1 METPPIC
8 LYNSSSVHKKEVYTN
23 AEDKYTINDSF
34 NVANRKNGR
43 VDTQAGENG
52 TPLFMHDLI
61 PKNEKT
67 NYSNAMQYDHP
78 DTLLSSTFFSIDN
91 IQIIQNGIRS
101 GVYNMSDKKHIIDEQ
116 DYDTIKTIMRSVYL
130 QYSLNQENNIK
141 EQVEALNQLVL
152 EYSVPKVYNE
162 LLSYL
167 KFRRDIST
175 LAVPME
181 NPSMMTNDKTVE
193 LKNFF

>member
-1 METPPIC
+1 MENPS
-8 LYNSSSVHKKEVYTN
+8 LFNSSLIQ
-23 AEDKYTINDSF
+23 AEDKYNKPEDSYTIDEKYNKEYQ
-34 NVANRKNGR
+34 NKGR
-43 VDTQAGENG
+43 VDIKAGENG
-52 TPLFMHDLI
+52 TPLFLHDLI

-67 NYSNAMQYDHP
+67 NYSNAMSHDHP
-78 DTLLSSTFFSIDN
+78 STLLSTTYFSLDN

-101 GVYNMSDKKHIIDEQ
+101 GVYEMSNKKYIIDEQ

-130 QYSLNQENNIK
+130 QYSLNQDNNIR
-141 EQVEALNQLVL
+141 EQVSALNKLVL

-162 LLSYL
+162 LLSYI

-175 LAVPME
+175 LSTPIEA
-181 NPSMMTNDKTVE
+181 PSLMTVDKTVE

>member
-1 METPPIC
+1 MDLPYIKDEEF
-8 LYNSSSVHKKEVYTN
+8 YNKPNDPYTY
-23 AEDKYTINDSF
+23 DKLFDCEG
-34 NVANRKNGR
+34 RKYGR

-67 NYSNAMQYDHP
+67 NYSNAMKYDHP
-78 DTLLSSTFFSIDN
+78 NTLLSTTFFSLEN

-101 GVYNMSDKKHIIDEQ
+101 GVYEMTNKQHIIDEQ
-116 DYDTIKTIMRSVYL
+116 DYDTIKTIMRSIFM
-130 QYSLNQENNIK
+130 QYSLNQEKNIR
-141 EQVEALNQLVL
+141 EQVSALNKLVL
-152 EYSVPKVYNE
+152 DYSVPKVYNE
-162 LLSYL
+162 LLSYF

-175 LAVPME
+175 LATPIQHPTLLSV
-181 NPSMMTNDKTVE
+181 DKTTE